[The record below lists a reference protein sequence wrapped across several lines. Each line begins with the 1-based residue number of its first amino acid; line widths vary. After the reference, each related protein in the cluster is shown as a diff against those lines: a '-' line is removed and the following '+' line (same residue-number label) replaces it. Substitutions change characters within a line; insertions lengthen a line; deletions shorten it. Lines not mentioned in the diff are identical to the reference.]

1 MYQWSW
7 RHRHKQSELGGA
19 EHLSLSSESRQTATT
34 TYHRNPHYFG
44 AAVLSR
50 IAVNFEV
57 RPAGLPLQ
65 RQLTYVDAQ
74 V

>member
-7 RHRHKQSELGGA
+7 RCHHKQSELGEA
-19 EHLSLSSESRQTATT
+19 EHLSLSSESRQTDTT
-34 TYHRNPHYFG
+34 TYHRDPLYFG

-65 RQLTYVDAQ
+65 RQLTHVDAE